1 MPKKFPSLKHH
12 CEKCHKKTKNASKH
26 GYCVNHEWVCA
37 NQAHIE
43 DKRKDE
49 HFYAIQLVSHN
60 QAPPRGHY
68 GTRCYGGIS
77 KVAPHNLKPSWAKF
91 QRDTLP
97 PLLTIHPLHGQEDLK
112 ETPGSPYIGTI
123 PPRITS
129 QGPSAVGNRTPY
141 LMPTPS
147 AGNVLVGLEPNR
159 RPNYHKDI
167 APKTLPSIGPSSPEG
182 PQVV

>member
-1 MPKKFPSLKHH
+1 MPSSLYLTTKFHPVDTTEHGVMVGPS
-12 CEKCHKKTKNASKH
+12 
-26 GYCVNHEWVCA
+26 
-37 NQAHIE
+37 
-43 DKRKDE
+43 
-49 HFYAIQLVSHN
+49 
-60 QAPPRGHY
+60 
-68 GTRCYGGIS
+68 
-77 KVAPHNLKPSWAKF
+77 
-91 QRDTLP
+91 
-97 PLLTIHPLHGQEDLK
+97 GQEDLK
-112 ETPGSPYIGTI
+112 ETPGSPYSGTI

-129 QGPSAVGNRTPY
+129 QGPSAVRNRTPY